1 MWERSHTILLYTT
14 DAPKGIKDSLAI
26 LKHCFPIGMPRIVMH
41 QRQPRMQYP
50 IAISRPKKIIQIR
63 LTRKEKPPPPYT
75 TSFPNGK
82 KARLAN
88 LKHCRP
94 TGMPMI
100 VMHQRQPAS
109 TQARPPINPP
119 NRNQRIFPIVDTV
132 VTSILAIS
140 HPLQAVARS
149 MPSVASRCVSVHPLS
164 AHAPSG
170 HDTIYLSSC
179 DSSRRRH
186 AEQ

>member
-50 IAISRPKKIIQIR
+50 IAISRPKKMIQIR

-94 TGMPMI
+94 TGMPMM

-109 TQARPPINPP
+109 TQASPPINPP
-119 NRNQRIFPIVDTV
+119 NRNQRIFPIVDIV
-132 VTSILAIS
+132 VHLNFSLFRIRCKLSLDPCHQQPHDAFLLILRQLTPYRDMI
-140 HPLQAVARS
+140 PLV
-149 MPSVASRCVSVHPLS
+149 
-164 AHAPSG
+164 
-170 HDTIYLSSC
+170 
-179 DSSRRRH
+179 
-186 AEQ
+186 

>member
-1 MWERSHTILLYTT
+1 MWDRPHTIILYMT
-14 DAPKGIKDSLAI
+14 DAPKGIRDSLAS

-50 IAISRPKKIIQIR
+50 IAISRPKKMIQIR

-88 LKHCRP
+88 LKHCSP
-94 TGMPMI
+94 TGMPMM
-100 VMHQRQPAS
+100 VMHQRHPAS

-119 NRNQRIFPIVDTV
+119 NRNQRTFPIADTI
-132 VTSILAIS
+132 VTPISCYFASVSSCRSIHAIS
-140 HPLQAVARS
+140 SRTMRS
-149 MPSVASRCVSVHPLS
+149 CSSSV
-164 AHAPSG
+164 
-170 HDTIYLSSC
+170 
-179 DSSRRRH
+179 SSRPIGT
-186 AEQ
+186 

>member
-50 IAISRPKKIIQIR
+50 IAISRPKKMIQIR

-94 TGMPMI
+94 TGMPMM

-109 TQARPPINPP
+109 TQASPPINPP
-119 NRNQRIFPIVDTV
+119 NRNQRIFPIVDIV
-132 VTSILAIS
+132 VTYNKNHLERGGFYFSPFLKNGCTAGVATCGIIR
-140 HPLQAVARS
+140 QALWICIYIFTAR
-149 MPSVASRCVSVHPLS
+149 LF
-164 AHAPSG
+164 
-170 HDTIYLSSC
+170 
-179 DSSRRRH
+179 
-186 AEQ
+186 

>member
-1 MWERSHTILLYTT
+1 MWERSHTVLLYTT

-50 IAISRPKKIIQIR
+50 IAISRPKKMIQIR

-94 TGMPMI
+94 TGMPMM

-109 TQARPPINPP
+109 TQASPPINPP
-119 NRNQRIFPIVDTV
+119 NRNQRIFPIIDIV
-132 VTSILAIS
+132 VTSISRYFA
-140 HPLQAVARS
+140 
-149 MPSVASRCVSVHPLS
+149 SVASCRSIHAISNLTMRFCSSSV
-164 AHAPSG
+164 
-170 HDTIYLSSC
+170 
-179 DSSRRRH
+179 SSRPIGT
-186 AEQ
+186 